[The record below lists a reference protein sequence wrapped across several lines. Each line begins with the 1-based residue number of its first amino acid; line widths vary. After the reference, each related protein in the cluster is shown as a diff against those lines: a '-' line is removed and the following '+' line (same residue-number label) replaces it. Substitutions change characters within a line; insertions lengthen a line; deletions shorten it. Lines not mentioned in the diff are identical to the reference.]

1 MRRGEET
8 AAGWLTAAATISTVL
23 TASFE
28 PAGKS
33 VLLLRQNLNWNPLHW
48 RESSG
53 DKGFRGQVVLFSLKF
68 SAVLSPK
75 VAKWPLCNCPFLR

>member
-8 AAGWLTAAATISTVL
+8 AAGRLLPSTISTVL